1 MTHILKILIKK
12 WSKDTKCTKP
22 LKKIYMLVLMKN
34 FKYCVKDS
42 IKKIK
47 SKSQTGIKYFRILS
61 VKKDLYPEK
70 IILKTPQYTK

>member
-1 MTHILKILIKK
+1 
-12 WSKDTKCTKP
+12 
-22 LKKIYMLVLMKN
+22 MKN